1 MKKLLSVL
9 FLLSFTLAAVYAQNI
24 QIKGTVVS
32 GTDNEPLPGV
42 NVVVKGNTSTG
53 TITDFNGTFT
63 LSAPADA
70 ILSISYI
77 GFKSQEIAVKGHK
90 DIKIVLQEDS
100 ETLDEVVVVGYGVQ
114 KKSVVTASIA
124 KVSADDL
131 ASTAPVRMDNALK
144 GLASGVTVTS
154 SSGQPGAAAQI
165 RVRGVGTIRTENGA
179 ADPLYIVDGMPLE
192 GGLDYL
198 NPNDIASIEVLKD
211 AASGAVYGAR
221 AANGVIL
228 VTTKTGKIGKT
239 KVTYD
244 FSYGWQSAWKK
255 RDVLNASEYALM
267 INEGAINAGIA
278 PKFSDPYSYG
288 QGTNWQDE
296 VFNNNAPM
304 MNHQVSVSGASE
316 KVNYLFSLGFY
327 TQDGIVGGNFDRSNY
342 ERLTL
347 RSNTQYTLF
356 DESKERNWLN
366 SVSGASEKVNYL
378 FSLGFYTQDGIVGG
392 NFDRS
397 NYERLT
403 LRSNTQYTLF
413 DESKERNWLN
423 SLKVT
428 SNLSYARIKSTN
440 FDDNSTW
447 GTPLG
452 SVLALSPIL
461 NVYDET
467 EEAIKAQFDKYGT
480 TAEYTPVYD
489 PRNGKLFSIP
499 GEFGEMSNPIAKL
512 SLPGDKHWSHKF
524 VANFSAELQLWDNLK
539 FKTSYGADLSFWGYD
554 GYRPLYYLRS
564 GESSTQSSAYSR
576 KEDGTVW
583 QLENVLMYDKSI
595 DKHSFSVLLGQSAK
609 KSSGSYLYGSRNNIT
624 NYSRPYID
632 ASTGLAANADR
643 DAAGAPSVDATLAS
657 IFARAS
663 YNYDERYMLQ
673 VTVRRDGSSRF
684 GPNNHYAVFPSFSL
698 GWNLT
703 NEKFMNKRP
712 NWLTTTKIRLSWGK
726 NGNENIGNFKYTVL
740 TSPGNN
746 AIFGS
751 SENVINGVKA
761 SGLAN
766 PDLKWEES
774 EQLDFGLDFGFF
786 NNALT
791 FTADYYKKKTNGML
805 MEMNIPFY
813 VGEAKPIG
821 NVGKMENS
829 GIELEAAY
837 KFRVSDWNFRVSA
850 NASYLKNKLI
860 EYGNESGWENLDSF
874 QGTGDISR
882 AENGKPFPFFY
893 GYKTAG
899 IFQNTDEVKAY
910 KNDKG
915 ELLQPTAVPGD
926 VRFVDVDGNGI
937 IDANDRTDIGKG
949 MPDWTFGFNLGVSWK
964 NFDLNMM
971 WQGTAGN
978 DIYDATRR
986 TDIATSNL
994 PSWMLNRWTGE
1005 GTSNRIPRFV
1015 QGDNVNWQSS
1025 DLYVYDGSYLRL
1037 KNIQLGYTLPAAL
1050 TQKVFISSLRFY
1062 VAAENLFTFTK
1073 YHGFDPEISS
1083 GGTSLGIDYG
1093 VYPQARVWTIGASLS
1108 F

>member
-366 SVSGASEKVNYL
+366 S
-378 FSLGFYTQDGIVGG
+378 
-392 NFDRS
+392 
-397 NYERLT
+397 
-403 LRSNTQYTLF
+403 
-413 DESKERNWLN
+413 
-423 SLKVT
+423 LKVT

-452 SVLALSPIL
+452 SALALSPIL

-643 DAAGAPSVDATLAS
+643 DAAGAPSVDVTLAS

-978 DIYDATRR
+978 DIYDAIRR

>member
-366 SVSGASEKVNYL
+366 S
-378 FSLGFYTQDGIVGG
+378 
-392 NFDRS
+392 
-397 NYERLT
+397 
-403 LRSNTQYTLF
+403 
-413 DESKERNWLN
+413 
-423 SLKVT
+423 LKVT

-452 SVLALSPIL
+452 SALALSPIL

-489 PRNGKLFSIP
+489 PHNGKLFSIP

-554 GYRPLYYLRS
+554 SYRPLYYLRS

>member
-366 SVSGASEKVNYL
+366 S
-378 FSLGFYTQDGIVGG
+378 
-392 NFDRS
+392 
-397 NYERLT
+397 
-403 LRSNTQYTLF
+403 
-413 DESKERNWLN
+413 
-423 SLKVT
+423 LKVT
-428 SNLSYARIKSTN
+428 SNLSYARIKSTS

-452 SVLALSPIL
+452 SALALSPIL

-850 NASYLKNKLI
+850 NAS
-860 EYGNESGWENLDSF
+860 
-874 QGTGDISR
+874 
-882 AENGKPFPFFY
+882 
-893 GYKTAG
+893 
-899 IFQNTDEVKAY
+899 
-910 KNDKG
+910 
-915 ELLQPTAVPGD
+915 
-926 VRFVDVDGNGI
+926 
-937 IDANDRTDIGKG
+937 
-949 MPDWTFGFNLGVSWK
+949 
-964 NFDLNMM
+964 
-971 WQGTAGN
+971 
-978 DIYDATRR
+978 
-986 TDIATSNL
+986 
-994 PSWMLNRWTGE
+994 
-1005 GTSNRIPRFV
+1005 
-1015 QGDNVNWQSS
+1015 
-1025 DLYVYDGSYLRL
+1025 
-1037 KNIQLGYTLPAAL
+1037 
-1050 TQKVFISSLRFY
+1050 
-1062 VAAENLFTFTK
+1062 
-1073 YHGFDPEISS
+1073 
-1083 GGTSLGIDYG
+1083 
-1093 VYPQARVWTIGASLS
+1093 
-1108 F
+1108 

>member
-366 SVSGASEKVNYL
+366 S
-378 FSLGFYTQDGIVGG
+378 
-392 NFDRS
+392 
-397 NYERLT
+397 
-403 LRSNTQYTLF
+403 
-413 DESKERNWLN
+413 
-423 SLKVT
+423 LKVT

-452 SVLALSPIL
+452 SALALSPIL

-480 TAEYTPVYD
+480 TADYTTVYD

>member
-366 SVSGASEKVNYL
+366 S
-378 FSLGFYTQDGIVGG
+378 
-392 NFDRS
+392 
-397 NYERLT
+397 
-403 LRSNTQYTLF
+403 
-413 DESKERNWLN
+413 
-423 SLKVT
+423 LKVT

-452 SVLALSPIL
+452 SALALSPIL

-850 NASYLKNKLI
+850 NTSYLKNKLI

-893 GYKTAG
+893 GYKTTG

>member
-1 MKKLLSVL
+1 
-9 FLLSFTLAAVYAQNI
+9 
-24 QIKGTVVS
+24 
-32 GTDNEPLPGV
+32 
-42 NVVVKGNTSTG
+42 
-53 TITDFNGTFT
+53 
-63 LSAPADA
+63 
-70 ILSISYI
+70 
-77 GFKSQEIAVKGHK
+77 
-90 DIKIVLQEDS
+90 
-100 ETLDEVVVVGYGVQ
+100 
-114 KKSVVTASIA
+114 
-124 KVSADDL
+124 
-131 ASTAPVRMDNALK
+131 
-144 GLASGVTVTS
+144 
-154 SSGQPGAAAQI
+154 
-165 RVRGVGTIRTENGA
+165 
-179 ADPLYIVDGMPLE
+179 
-192 GGLDYL
+192 
-198 NPNDIASIEVLKD
+198 
-211 AASGAVYGAR
+211 
-221 AANGVIL
+221 
-228 VTTKTGKIGKT
+228 
-239 KVTYD
+239 
-244 FSYGWQSAWKK
+244 
-255 RDVLNASEYALM
+255 
-267 INEGAINAGIA
+267 
-278 PKFSDPYSYG
+278 
-288 QGTNWQDE
+288 
-296 VFNNNAPM
+296 
-304 MNHQVSVSGASE
+304 
-316 KVNYLFSLGFY
+316 
-327 TQDGIVGGNFDRSNY
+327 
-342 ERLTL
+342 
-347 RSNTQYTLF
+347 
-356 DESKERNWLN
+356 
-366 SVSGASEKVNYL
+366 
-378 FSLGFYTQDGIVGG
+378 
-392 NFDRS
+392 
-397 NYERLT
+397 
-403 LRSNTQYTLF
+403 
-413 DESKERNWLN
+413 
-423 SLKVT
+423 
-428 SNLSYARIKSTN
+428 
-440 FDDNSTW
+440 
-447 GTPLG
+447 
-452 SVLALSPIL
+452 
-461 NVYDET
+461 
-467 EEAIKAQFDKYGT
+467 
-480 TAEYTPVYD
+480 
-489 PRNGKLFSIP
+489 
-499 GEFGEMSNPIAKL
+499 
-512 SLPGDKHWSHKF
+512 
-524 VANFSAELQLWDNLK
+524 
-539 FKTSYGADLSFWGYD
+539 
-554 GYRPLYYLRS
+554 
-564 GESSTQSSAYSR
+564 
-576 KEDGTVW
+576 
-583 QLENVLMYDKSI
+583 MYDKSI

-786 NNALT
+786 NNALS

>member
-1 MKKLLSVL
+1 M
-9 FLLSFTLAAVYAQNI
+9 
-24 QIKGTVVS
+24 
-32 GTDNEPLPGV
+32 
-42 NVVVKGNTSTG
+42 
-53 TITDFNGTFT
+53 
-63 LSAPADA
+63 
-70 ILSISYI
+70 
-77 GFKSQEIAVKGHK
+77 
-90 DIKIVLQEDS
+90 
-100 ETLDEVVVVGYGVQ
+100 VVVGYGVQ

-304 MNHQVSVSGASE
+304 MNHQV
-316 KVNYLFSLGFY
+316 
-327 TQDGIVGGNFDRSNY
+327 
-342 ERLTL
+342 
-347 RSNTQYTLF
+347 
-356 DESKERNWLN
+356 

>member
-366 SVSGASEKVNYL
+366 S
-378 FSLGFYTQDGIVGG
+378 
-392 NFDRS
+392 
-397 NYERLT
+397 
-403 LRSNTQYTLF
+403 
-413 DESKERNWLN
+413 
-423 SLKVT
+423 LKVT

-452 SVLALSPIL
+452 SALALSPIL

-643 DAAGAPSVDATLAS
+643 DTAGAPSVDATLAS

-786 NNALT
+786 NNALS

>member
-9 FLLSFTLAAVYAQNI
+9 FLLSFTLAVVYAQNI

-366 SVSGASEKVNYL
+366 S
-378 FSLGFYTQDGIVGG
+378 
-392 NFDRS
+392 
-397 NYERLT
+397 
-403 LRSNTQYTLF
+403 
-413 DESKERNWLN
+413 
-423 SLKVT
+423 LKVT

-452 SVLALSPIL
+452 SALALSPIL

-554 GYRPLYYLRS
+554 SYRPLYYLRS

>member
-1 MKKLLSVL
+1 
-9 FLLSFTLAAVYAQNI
+9 
-24 QIKGTVVS
+24 
-32 GTDNEPLPGV
+32 
-42 NVVVKGNTSTG
+42 
-53 TITDFNGTFT
+53 
-63 LSAPADA
+63 
-70 ILSISYI
+70 
-77 GFKSQEIAVKGHK
+77 
-90 DIKIVLQEDS
+90 
-100 ETLDEVVVVGYGVQ
+100 
-114 KKSVVTASIA
+114 
-124 KVSADDL
+124 
-131 ASTAPVRMDNALK
+131 
-144 GLASGVTVTS
+144 
-154 SSGQPGAAAQI
+154 
-165 RVRGVGTIRTENGA
+165 
-179 ADPLYIVDGMPLE
+179 
-192 GGLDYL
+192 
-198 NPNDIASIEVLKD
+198 
-211 AASGAVYGAR
+211 
-221 AANGVIL
+221 
-228 VTTKTGKIGKT
+228 
-239 KVTYD
+239 
-244 FSYGWQSAWKK
+244 
-255 RDVLNASEYALM
+255 
-267 INEGAINAGIA
+267 
-278 PKFSDPYSYG
+278 
-288 QGTNWQDE
+288 
-296 VFNNNAPM
+296 
-304 MNHQVSVSGASE
+304 MNHQV
-316 KVNYLFSLGFY
+316 
-327 TQDGIVGGNFDRSNY
+327 
-342 ERLTL
+342 
-347 RSNTQYTLF
+347 
-356 DESKERNWLN
+356 

-452 SVLALSPIL
+452 SALALSPIL

-489 PRNGKLFSIP
+489 PRNGKLLEHP
-499 GEFGEMSNPIAKL
+499 GRHSVKMSNPIAKL

-524 VANFSAELQLWDNLK
+524 VANFSAELQLWDDLK

>member
-63 LSAPADA
+63 LSSPADA

-366 SVSGASEKVNYL
+366 S
-378 FSLGFYTQDGIVGG
+378 
-392 NFDRS
+392 
-397 NYERLT
+397 
-403 LRSNTQYTLF
+403 
-413 DESKERNWLN
+413 
-423 SLKVT
+423 LKVT

-452 SVLALSPIL
+452 SALALSPIL

-554 GYRPLYYLRS
+554 SYRPLYYLRS

>member
-77 GFKSQEIAVKGHK
+77 GFKSQKIAVKGHK

-366 SVSGASEKVNYL
+366 S
-378 FSLGFYTQDGIVGG
+378 
-392 NFDRS
+392 
-397 NYERLT
+397 
-403 LRSNTQYTLF
+403 
-413 DESKERNWLN
+413 
-423 SLKVT
+423 LKVT

-452 SVLALSPIL
+452 SALALSPIL

-576 KEDGTVW
+576 KEDGTIW

>member
-267 INEGAINAGIA
+267 INEGAISAGIA

-366 SVSGASEKVNYL
+366 S
-378 FSLGFYTQDGIVGG
+378 
-392 NFDRS
+392 
-397 NYERLT
+397 
-403 LRSNTQYTLF
+403 
-413 DESKERNWLN
+413 
-423 SLKVT
+423 LKVT

-452 SVLALSPIL
+452 SALALSPIL

>member
-1 MKKLLSVL
+1 M
-9 FLLSFTLAAVYAQNI
+9 
-24 QIKGTVVS
+24 
-32 GTDNEPLPGV
+32 
-42 NVVVKGNTSTG
+42 
-53 TITDFNGTFT
+53 
-63 LSAPADA
+63 
-70 ILSISYI
+70 
-77 GFKSQEIAVKGHK
+77 
-90 DIKIVLQEDS
+90 
-100 ETLDEVVVVGYGVQ
+100 
-114 KKSVVTASIA
+114 
-124 KVSADDL
+124 
-131 ASTAPVRMDNALK
+131 
-144 GLASGVTVTS
+144 
-154 SSGQPGAAAQI
+154 
-165 RVRGVGTIRTENGA
+165 
-179 ADPLYIVDGMPLE
+179 
-192 GGLDYL
+192 
-198 NPNDIASIEVLKD
+198 
-211 AASGAVYGAR
+211 
-221 AANGVIL
+221 
-228 VTTKTGKIGKT
+228 
-239 KVTYD
+239 
-244 FSYGWQSAWKK
+244 
-255 RDVLNASEYALM
+255 
-267 INEGAINAGIA
+267 
-278 PKFSDPYSYG
+278 
-288 QGTNWQDE
+288 
-296 VFNNNAPM
+296 
-304 MNHQVSVSGASE
+304 
-316 KVNYLFSLGFY
+316 
-327 TQDGIVGGNFDRSNY
+327 
-342 ERLTL
+342 
-347 RSNTQYTLF
+347 
-356 DESKERNWLN
+356 
-366 SVSGASEKVNYL
+366 
-378 FSLGFYTQDGIVGG
+378 
-392 NFDRS
+392 
-397 NYERLT
+397 
-403 LRSNTQYTLF
+403 
-413 DESKERNWLN
+413 
-423 SLKVT
+423 T

-452 SVLALSPIL
+452 SALALSPIL

>member
-90 DIKIVLQEDS
+90 DIKIVLQEDA

-198 NPNDIASIEVLKD
+198 NPNDIESIEVLKD
-211 AASGAVYGAR
+211 AASGAIYGAR

-366 SVSGASEKVNYL
+366 S
-378 FSLGFYTQDGIVGG
+378 
-392 NFDRS
+392 
-397 NYERLT
+397 
-403 LRSNTQYTLF
+403 
-413 DESKERNWLN
+413 
-423 SLKVT
+423 LKVT

-452 SVLALSPIL
+452 SALALSPIL

>member
-366 SVSGASEKVNYL
+366 S
-378 FSLGFYTQDGIVGG
+378 
-392 NFDRS
+392 
-397 NYERLT
+397 
-403 LRSNTQYTLF
+403 
-413 DESKERNWLN
+413 
-423 SLKVT
+423 LKVT

-452 SVLALSPIL
+452 SALALSPIL

-1015 QGDNVNWQSS
+1015 QSDNVNWQSS

>member
-366 SVSGASEKVNYL
+366 S
-378 FSLGFYTQDGIVGG
+378 
-392 NFDRS
+392 
-397 NYERLT
+397 
-403 LRSNTQYTLF
+403 
-413 DESKERNWLN
+413 
-423 SLKVT
+423 LKVT

-452 SVLALSPIL
+452 SALALSPIL

-624 NYSRPYID
+624 NYSRPYIY

>member
-366 SVSGASEKVNYL
+366 S
-378 FSLGFYTQDGIVGG
+378 
-392 NFDRS
+392 
-397 NYERLT
+397 
-403 LRSNTQYTLF
+403 
-413 DESKERNWLN
+413 
-423 SLKVT
+423 LKVT

-452 SVLALSPIL
+452 SALALSPIL

-554 GYRPLYYLRS
+554 SYRPLYYLRS

-805 MEMNIPFY
+805 MEMNI
-813 VGEAKPIG
+813 
-821 NVGKMENS
+821 
-829 GIELEAAY
+829 
-837 KFRVSDWNFRVSA
+837 SDWNFRVSA

-1083 GGTSLGIDYG
+1083 GGTSLGIDY
-1093 VYPQARVWTIGASLS
+1093 ASLS

>member
-316 KVNYLFSLGFY
+316 KVNYLFYLFFY
-327 TQDGIVGGNFDRSNY
+327 TQDRTVRCNFDRSNY
-342 ERLTL
+342 
-347 RSNTQYTLF
+347 
-356 DESKERNWLN
+356 K
-366 SVSGASEKVNYL
+366 
-378 FSLGFYTQDGIVGG
+378 
-392 NFDRS
+392 
-397 NYERLT
+397 RLT

-452 SVLALSPIL
+452 SALALSPIL

>member
-267 INEGAINAGIA
+267 INEGAISAGIA

-342 ERLTL
+342 ERLP
-347 RSNTQYTLF
+347 
-356 DESKERNWLN
+356 
-366 SVSGASEKVNYL
+366 
-378 FSLGFYTQDGIVGG
+378 
-392 NFDRS
+392 
-397 NYERLT
+397 

-452 SVLALSPIL
+452 SALALSPIL

>member
-366 SVSGASEKVNYL
+366 S
-378 FSLGFYTQDGIVGG
+378 
-392 NFDRS
+392 
-397 NYERLT
+397 
-403 LRSNTQYTLF
+403 
-413 DESKERNWLN
+413 
-423 SLKVT
+423 LKVT

-452 SVLALSPIL
+452 SALALSPIL

-480 TAEYTPVYD
+480 TAEYMPVYD

-554 GYRPLYYLRS
+554 SYRPLYYLRS

>member
-1 MKKLLSVL
+1 
-9 FLLSFTLAAVYAQNI
+9 
-24 QIKGTVVS
+24 
-32 GTDNEPLPGV
+32 
-42 NVVVKGNTSTG
+42 
-53 TITDFNGTFT
+53 
-63 LSAPADA
+63 
-70 ILSISYI
+70 
-77 GFKSQEIAVKGHK
+77 
-90 DIKIVLQEDS
+90 
-100 ETLDEVVVVGYGVQ
+100 
-114 KKSVVTASIA
+114 
-124 KVSADDL
+124 
-131 ASTAPVRMDNALK
+131 
-144 GLASGVTVTS
+144 
-154 SSGQPGAAAQI
+154 
-165 RVRGVGTIRTENGA
+165 
-179 ADPLYIVDGMPLE
+179 
-192 GGLDYL
+192 
-198 NPNDIASIEVLKD
+198 
-211 AASGAVYGAR
+211 
-221 AANGVIL
+221 
-228 VTTKTGKIGKT
+228 
-239 KVTYD
+239 
-244 FSYGWQSAWKK
+244 
-255 RDVLNASEYALM
+255 M

-366 SVSGASEKVNYL
+366 S
-378 FSLGFYTQDGIVGG
+378 
-392 NFDRS
+392 
-397 NYERLT
+397 
-403 LRSNTQYTLF
+403 
-413 DESKERNWLN
+413 
-423 SLKVT
+423 LKVT

-452 SVLALSPIL
+452 SALALSPIL

-964 NFDLNMM
+964 
-971 WQGTAGN
+971 
-978 DIYDATRR
+978 
-986 TDIATSNL
+986 TS
-994 PSWMLNRWTGE
+994 T
-1005 GTSNRIPRFV
+1005 
-1015 QGDNVNWQSS
+1015 
-1025 DLYVYDGSYLRL
+1025 
-1037 KNIQLGYTLPAAL
+1037 
-1050 TQKVFISSLRFY
+1050 
-1062 VAAENLFTFTK
+1062 
-1073 YHGFDPEISS
+1073 
-1083 GGTSLGIDYG
+1083 
-1093 VYPQARVWTIGASLS
+1093 
-1108 F
+1108 

>member
-366 SVSGASEKVNYL
+366 S
-378 FSLGFYTQDGIVGG
+378 
-392 NFDRS
+392 
-397 NYERLT
+397 
-403 LRSNTQYTLF
+403 
-413 DESKERNWLN
+413 
-423 SLKVT
+423 LKVT

-452 SVLALSPIL
+452 SALALSPIL

-554 GYRPLYYLRS
+554 SYRPLYYLRS

-740 TSPGNN
+740 TSPGKN

-860 EYGNESGWENLDSF
+860 EYGNESGWENLNSF

>member
-366 SVSGASEKVNYL
+366 S
-378 FSLGFYTQDGIVGG
+378 
-392 NFDRS
+392 
-397 NYERLT
+397 
-403 LRSNTQYTLF
+403 
-413 DESKERNWLN
+413 
-423 SLKVT
+423 LKVT

-452 SVLALSPIL
+452 SALALSPIL

-524 VANFSAELQLWDNLK
+524 VANFSAELQSWDNLK

>member
-165 RVRGVGTIRTENGA
+165 RVRGVGTIRTESGA

-366 SVSGASEKVNYL
+366 S
-378 FSLGFYTQDGIVGG
+378 
-392 NFDRS
+392 
-397 NYERLT
+397 
-403 LRSNTQYTLF
+403 
-413 DESKERNWLN
+413 
-423 SLKVT
+423 LKVT

-452 SVLALSPIL
+452 SALALSPIL

-986 TDIATSNL
+986 ADIATSNL

>member
-366 SVSGASEKVNYL
+366 S
-378 FSLGFYTQDGIVGG
+378 
-392 NFDRS
+392 
-397 NYERLT
+397 
-403 LRSNTQYTLF
+403 
-413 DESKERNWLN
+413 
-423 SLKVT
+423 LKVT

-452 SVLALSPIL
+452 SALALSPIL

-480 TAEYTPVYD
+480 TAEYMPVYD

-554 GYRPLYYLRS
+554 SYRPLYYLRS

-978 DIYDATRR
+978 DIYDATR
-986 TDIATSNL
+986 
-994 PSWMLNRWTGE
+994 P
-1005 GTSNRIPRFV
+1005 
-1015 QGDNVNWQSS
+1015 
-1025 DLYVYDGSYLRL
+1025 
-1037 KNIQLGYTLPAAL
+1037 
-1050 TQKVFISSLRFY
+1050 
-1062 VAAENLFTFTK
+1062 
-1073 YHGFDPEISS
+1073 HGC
-1083 GGTSLGIDYG
+1083 
-1093 VYPQARVWTIGASLS
+1093 
-1108 F
+1108 

>member
-347 RSNTQYTLF
+347 RN
-356 DESKERNWLN
+356 
-366 SVSGASEKVNYL
+366 
-378 FSLGFYTQDGIVGG
+378 
-392 NFDRS
+392 
-397 NYERLT
+397 
-403 LRSNTQYTLF
+403 NTQYTLF

-452 SVLALSPIL
+452 SALALSPIL

>member
-179 ADPLYIVDGMPLE
+179 ADPFYIVAGMPLE

-366 SVSGASEKVNYL
+366 S
-378 FSLGFYTQDGIVGG
+378 
-392 NFDRS
+392 
-397 NYERLT
+397 
-403 LRSNTQYTLF
+403 
-413 DESKERNWLN
+413 
-423 SLKVT
+423 LKVT

-452 SVLALSPIL
+452 SALALSPIL

-554 GYRPLYYLRS
+554 SYRPLYYLRS

>member
-366 SVSGASEKVNYL
+366 S
-378 FSLGFYTQDGIVGG
+378 
-392 NFDRS
+392 
-397 NYERLT
+397 
-403 LRSNTQYTLF
+403 
-413 DESKERNWLN
+413 
-423 SLKVT
+423 LKVT

-452 SVLALSPIL
+452 SALALSPIL

-489 PRNGKLFSIP
+489 LRNGKLFSIP

-554 GYRPLYYLRS
+554 SYRPLYYLRS

>member
-366 SVSGASEKVNYL
+366 S
-378 FSLGFYTQDGIVGG
+378 
-392 NFDRS
+392 
-397 NYERLT
+397 
-403 LRSNTQYTLF
+403 
-413 DESKERNWLN
+413 
-423 SLKVT
+423 LKVT

-452 SVLALSPIL
+452 SALALSPIL

-554 GYRPLYYLRS
+554 SYRPLYYLRS

-860 EYGNESGWENLDSF
+860 EYGNESGWENLNSF

>member
-1 MKKLLSVL
+1 MFASFGCEHKKSIVNLNLVKLIKKLLSVL

-366 SVSGASEKVNYL
+366 S
-378 FSLGFYTQDGIVGG
+378 
-392 NFDRS
+392 
-397 NYERLT
+397 
-403 LRSNTQYTLF
+403 
-413 DESKERNWLN
+413 
-423 SLKVT
+423 LKVT

-452 SVLALSPIL
+452 SALALSPIL

>member
-366 SVSGASEKVNYL
+366 S
-378 FSLGFYTQDGIVGG
+378 
-392 NFDRS
+392 
-397 NYERLT
+397 
-403 LRSNTQYTLF
+403 
-413 DESKERNWLN
+413 
-423 SLKVT
+423 LKVT

-489 PRNGKLFSIP
+489 PHNGKLFSIP

>member
-77 GFKSQEIAVKGHK
+77 RFKSQEIAVKGHK

-366 SVSGASEKVNYL
+366 S
-378 FSLGFYTQDGIVGG
+378 
-392 NFDRS
+392 
-397 NYERLT
+397 
-403 LRSNTQYTLF
+403 
-413 DESKERNWLN
+413 
-423 SLKVT
+423 LKVT

-452 SVLALSPIL
+452 SALALSPIL

-554 GYRPLYYLRS
+554 SYRPLYYLRS

>member
-366 SVSGASEKVNYL
+366 S
-378 FSLGFYTQDGIVGG
+378 
-392 NFDRS
+392 
-397 NYERLT
+397 
-403 LRSNTQYTLF
+403 
-413 DESKERNWLN
+413 
-423 SLKVT
+423 LKVT

-452 SVLALSPIL
+452 SALALSPIL

-489 PRNGKLFSIP
+489 PRNEKLFSIP

-554 GYRPLYYLRS
+554 SYRPLYYLRS

-746 AIFGS
+746 AIFGL